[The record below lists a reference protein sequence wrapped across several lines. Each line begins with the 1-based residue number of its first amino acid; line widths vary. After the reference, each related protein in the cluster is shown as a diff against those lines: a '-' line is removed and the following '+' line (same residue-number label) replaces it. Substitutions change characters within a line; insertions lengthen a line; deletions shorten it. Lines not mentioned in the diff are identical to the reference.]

1 METNVLLTNE
11 DIKNLYS
18 KFYENSFFV
27 RLVEGSPDI
36 NWVKNTN
43 FCDIAYHTQGN
54 KVVVFSAILAVIGPL
69 IEDTARK
76 QAPAVMGGIAL
87 LTVGAGLFL
96 TSLLM
101 RGLVIGGFV
110 NWIAATLL
118 VWIGSVAASLILPKI
133 VDRYRKV

>member
-1 METNVLLTNE
+1 MKTLVSALFYLAANAIGLLVA
-11 DIKNLYS
+11 
-18 KFYENSFFV
+18 KFAIPGFQIDWLSFVFV
-27 RLVEGSPDI
+27 
-36 NWVKNTN
+36 
-43 FCDIAYHTQGN
+43 
-54 KVVVFSAILAVIGPL
+54 VVVFSAILAVIGPL

>member
-1 METNVLLTNE
+1 MKTLVSALFYLAANAIGLLVA
-11 DIKNLYS
+11 
-18 KFYENSFFV
+18 KFAIPGFQIDWLSF
-27 RLVEGSPDI
+27 I
-36 NWVKNTN
+36 
-43 FCDIAYHTQGN
+43 
-54 KVVVFSAILAVIGPL
+54 VVVIVFSAILAVIGPL

-118 VWIGSVAASLILPKI
+118 VWIGSVAASLILPK
-133 VDRYRKV
+133 VVARFKKV

>member
-1 METNVLLTNE
+1 MKTLVSALFYLAANAVGLLVA
-11 DIKNLYS
+11 
-18 KFYENSFFV
+18 KFAIPGFQIDWLSF
-27 RLVEGSPDI
+27 I
-36 NWVKNTN
+36 
-43 FCDIAYHTQGN
+43 
-54 KVVVFSAILAVIGPL
+54 VVVIVFSAILAVIGPL

-110 NWIAATLL
+110 HWIAATIL

-133 VDRYRKV
+133 VDRYKKT

>member
-1 METNVLLTNE
+1 MKTLVSALFYLAANAIGLL
-11 DIKNLYS
+11 IA
-18 KFYENSFFV
+18 KFAIPGFQIDWLSF
-27 RLVEGSPDI
+27 I
-36 NWVKNTN
+36 
-43 FCDIAYHTQGN
+43 
-54 KVVVFSAILAVIGPL
+54 VVVIVFSAILAVIGPL

-118 VWIGSVAASLILPKI
+118 VWIGSVAASLILPK
-133 VDRYRKV
+133 VVARFKKV

>member
-1 METNVLLTNE
+1 MKTLVSALFYLAANAVGLLVA
-11 DIKNLYS
+11 
-18 KFYENSFFV
+18 KFAIPGFQIDWLSF
-27 RLVEGSPDI
+27 I
-36 NWVKNTN
+36 
-43 FCDIAYHTQGN
+43 
-54 KVVVFSAILAVIGPL
+54 VVVIVFSAILAVIGPL

-133 VDRYRKV
+133 VDRYKKT